1 MIKVNNLADK
11 AEIYIHGDIVD
22 DVESN
27 FVKGFD
33 GFVFPKAI
41 KNKLDSIGEKP
52 ITVYINSD
60 GGSVP
65 AGVAI
70 ANMLKRHKAK
80 TTAIIDGWCCS
91 IATQIFFS
99 CQERE
104 MPKNAYLMIHKPSC
118 VVFGNADEMRK
129 TAETLDTIQK
139 GLEEVYRAAAK
150 ECVTNEDITKY
161 VNQETWLT
169 GEEASEIF
177 NVTLLDEVKAVAKFG
192 SGKNQML
199 NIPKDIR
206 FESKNKE
213 LKKVEKIEEEKNTQD
228 IENQIEINLKIAETE
243 LSLCEKA

>member
-41 KNKLDSIGEKP
+41 KNKLDNIGEKP

-99 CQERE
+99 CQERQI
-104 MPKNAYLMIHKPSC
+104 PKNAYLMIHKPSC
-118 VVFGNADEMRK
+118 MTFGDADEMRK
-129 TAETLDTIQK
+129 TAEALDTIQK

-150 ECVTNEDITKY
+150 EHITEEDITKY
-161 VNQETWLT
+161 VNQETWFT

-177 NVTLLDEVKAVAKFG
+177 NITLLDEVKAVAKFG
-192 SGKNQML
+192 TGKNQMI

-206 FESKNKE
+206 FESKNKKP
-213 LKKVEKIEEEKNTQD
+213 KKVEKIEEEKNTQD

-243 LSLCEKA
+243 LNLCEKA

>member
-11 AEIYIHGDIVD
+11 AEIYIHGDIID
-22 DVESN
+22 DADSN

-41 KNKLDSIGEKP
+41 KDELDSIGEKP

-99 CQERE
+99 CQERQI
-104 MPKNAYLMIHKPSC
+104 PKNAYLMIHKPSC
-118 VVFGNADEMRK
+118 MTFGDADEMRK
-129 TAETLDTIQK
+129 TAEALDTIQK

-150 ECVTNEDITKY
+150 EHITDEDITNY
-161 VNQETWLT
+161 VNQESWFT

-206 FESKNKE
+206 FESKNKK
-213 LKKVEKIEEEKNTQD
+213 LKKVEKIEGEKNTQD

-243 LSLCEKA
+243 LNLCEKA

>member
-1 MIKVNNLADK
+1 MIKVNNLVDK

-22 DVESN
+22 DVDSN
-27 FVKGFD
+27 FFKGFD

-41 KNKLDSIGEKP
+41 KDKLDNIGEKP

-99 CQERE
+99 CQERQI
-104 MPKNAYLMIHKPSC
+104 PKNAYLMIHKPSC
-118 VVFGNADEMRK
+118 VVFGDADEMRK

-139 GLEEVYRAAAK
+139 GLEEVYRTAAK
-150 ECVTNEDITKY
+150 EHITDEDITKY
-161 VNQETWLT
+161 VNQETWFT
-169 GEEASEIF
+169 GDEASEIF
-177 NVTLLDEVKAVAKFG
+177 NITLLDEVKAVAKFG

-206 FESKNKE
+206 FESKNKKP
-213 LKKVEKIEEEKNTQD
+213 KKVEKIEEEKNIQD

-243 LSLCEKA
+243 LNLCEKA

>member
-1 MIKVNNLADK
+1 MIKVNNLKDS
-11 AEIYIHGDIVD
+11 AEIYIHGDIID
-22 DVESN
+22 DFASN
-27 FVKGFD
+27 FIDGLD

-41 KNKLDSIGEKP
+41 KDELDSIGEKP

-99 CQERE
+99 CEERQI
-104 MPKNAYLMIHKPSC
+104 PKNAYLMIHKPSC
-118 VVFGNADEMRK
+118 TTVGDANELRK
-129 TAETLDTIQK
+129 TAEALDTIQK

-150 ECVTNEDITKY
+150 EHITDEDITKY
-161 VNQETWLT
+161 VNQESWFT

-192 SGKNQML
+192 SGKNQMR
-199 NIPKDIR
+199 NIPKEIR

-213 LKKVEKIEEEKNTQD
+213 PKKVEKIAKEKDTQD
-228 IENQIEINLKIAETE
+228 VENQIEINLKIAETE
-243 LSLCEKA
+243 LNLCEKV

>member
-1 MIKVNNLADK
+1 MIKVNNLKDS
-11 AEIYIHGDIVD
+11 AEIYIHGDIID
-22 DVESN
+22 DFASN
-27 FVKGFD
+27 FIDGLD

-41 KNKLDSIGEKP
+41 KDELDSIGEKP

-80 TTAIIDGWCCS
+80 TTAVIDGWCCS

-99 CQERE
+99 CQERQI
-104 MPKNAYLMIHKPSC
+104 PKNAYLMIHKPSC
-118 VVFGNADEMRK
+118 TTVGDANELRK
-129 TAETLDTIQK
+129 TAEALDTIQK

-150 ECVTNEDITKY
+150 EHITDEDITKY
-161 VNQETWLT
+161 VNQESWFT

-177 NVTLLDEVKAVAKFG
+177 NITLLDEVKAVAKFG

-199 NIPKDIR
+199 NIPKDIC

-213 LKKVEKIEEEKNTQD
+213 LKKVEKIEGEKNTQD

-243 LSLCEKA
+243 LNLCEKA